1 MDQIIPTLRFLPSEA
16 AMLKRLTFLCTA
28 LLALSACSHNGSD
41 NSAAPQP
48 APAQTSAPA
57 ASASAAKPAT
67 ASTAPAAPAAAS
79 TAAASASTAA
89 TPASATTTAAAKP
102 AAPATPFVDDGK
114 WVEGKNYFTIE
125 PAQPT
130 SDPDKIVV
138 TEAFSYACPACNA
151 FHTTV
156 DQLVQSLPAG
166 SEMSYLPVSFRPDE
180 NFPLFQRAYFAAKAL
195 GVAEK
200 TQDAMFD
207 AVWKTGELASDDL
220 TTGRP
225 KPQSAWPTIEDVAKF
240 YAKYGVDPKE
250 FVAVANSFSINTQMK
265 RADDLVKAYGVDGT
279 PTIIVNGKYRF
290 TPGTAGG
297 YAQSIELAKWLVSKE
312 AAGK

>member
-1 MDQIIPTLRFLPSEA
+1 
-16 AMLKRLTFLCTA
+16 MLKRLTFLCAT
-28 LLALSACSHNGSD
+28 LLAVTACSHNGSD
-41 NSAAPQP
+41 NAAAPQP

-57 ASASAAKPAT
+57 APASAATPAP
-67 ASTAPAAPAAAS
+67 ASTAPAAAS
-79 TAAASASTAA
+79 TAAASSTAA
-89 TPASATTTAAAKP
+89 TPAAASTTAAPKPSAP
-102 AAPATPFVDDGK
+102 AAPFVDDGK

-130 SDPDKIVV
+130 GIPDKIVV

-151 FHTTV
+151 FHTTA
-156 DQLVQSLPAG
+156 DQLAKTLPSNAV
-166 SEMSYLPVSFRPDE
+166 MDYLPVSFRPDE

-195 GVAEK
+195 GVADK
-200 TQDAMFD
+200 TYDAMFE

-225 KPQSAWPTIEDVAKF
+225 KPQSAWPTIDDIAKF

-265 RADDLVKAYGVDGT
+265 RADDMVKAYGVDGT

-290 TPGTAGG
+290 TPGDAGG
-297 YAQSIELAKWLVSKE
+297 YAQSIELTKWLISKE

>member
-1 MDQIIPTLRFLPSEA
+1 
-16 AMLKRLTFLCTA
+16 MLKRLSFLCAA
-28 LLALSACSHNGSD
+28 LLALTACGHNGSD
-41 NSAAPQP
+41 NSASPQP

-57 ASASAAKPAT
+57 APTSAAKPAQA
-67 ASTAPAAPAAAS
+67 ASTSAPAAAS
-79 TAAASASTAA
+79 TAASSATA
-89 TPASATTTAAAKP
+89 TPASPSTTAQKPSAP
-102 AAPATPFVDDGK
+102 AAPFVDDGK

-130 SDPDKIVV
+130 GNPDKIVV

-151 FHTTV
+151 FHTSA
-156 DQLVQSLPAG
+156 DQLAKSLPSNAV
-166 SEMSYLPVSFRPDE
+166 MTYLPVSFRPDE

-195 GVAEK
+195 GVADK
-200 TQDAMFD
+200 TYDAMFD

-225 KPQSAWPTIEDVAKF
+225 KPQSAWPTIDDVAKF
-240 YAKYGVDPKE
+240 YAKYGVDPKQ

-265 RADDLVKAYGVDGT
+265 RADDMVKAYAVEGT

-290 TPGTAGG
+290 TPGDAGG
-297 YAQSIELAKWLVSKE
+297 YAQSIELTKWLISKE